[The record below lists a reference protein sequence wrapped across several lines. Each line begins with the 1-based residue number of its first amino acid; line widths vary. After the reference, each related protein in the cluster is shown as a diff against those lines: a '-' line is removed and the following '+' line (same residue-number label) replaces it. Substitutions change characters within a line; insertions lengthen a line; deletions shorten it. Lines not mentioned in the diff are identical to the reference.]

1 MVEGGEGEKRR
12 SIRTSGNAKRD
23 LGELKLGPL
32 LRSTQRRKKEDRVK
46 DFRIGGIIAKRRKKG
61 KESFKESSEYNT
73 NIYNNYSSKI

>member
-32 LRSTQRRKKEDRVK
+32 LRSTQRRKKEDGVK